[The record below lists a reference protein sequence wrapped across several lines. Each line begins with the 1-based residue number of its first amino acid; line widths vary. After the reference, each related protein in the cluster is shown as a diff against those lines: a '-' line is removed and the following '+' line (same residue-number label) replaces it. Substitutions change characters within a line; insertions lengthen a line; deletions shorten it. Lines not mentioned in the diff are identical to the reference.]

1 MLGNNKLVPWKQI
14 LNYYFFSTSG
24 FAPALKIG
32 SFLATKDDALFS
44 TETSIVSLKV
54 FFVINLAL
62 CNGLDEQ

>member
-32 SFLATKDDALFS
+32 SFLATKDDVLFS
-44 TETSIVSLKV
+44 TKTSIVSLKV